1 MARPRPAARYV
12 TFFSLEE
19 PYVDQI
25 SMAQF
30 TLPDV
35 MVARTMDG
43 RPISRDHGAPLRLSI
58 PTKIGYKQAKYLTR
72 LSVTN
77 VLQAKGYW
85 EDQGYSEFYGL

>member
-30 TLPDV
+30 TLPDL
-35 MVARTMDG
+35 MLARTMDG
-43 RPISRDHGAPLRLSI
+43 RPISRDHGAPLRLVI
-58 PTKIGYKQAKYLTR
+58 PEMYGYKGVKWVSGIALR
-72 LSVTN
+72 RP
-77 VLQAKGYW
+77 GRP
-85 EDQGYSEFYGL
+85 GLLGAAGL